1 LIAIGIFGFTSSA
14 ASTSRCWNS
23 CQIVG
28 RNAQYDRANGGHSRR
43 KGKSSRFDEGI
54 IDGCA
59 VEKAAVVLL
68 LKKFDPALSVFVRF
82 VDFLEAAVKTI
93 FVRSENPIRI
103 DIFVLKMTK
112 GNR

>member
-1 LIAIGIFGFTSSA
+1 LIAVGIFGFTSSA
-14 ASTSRCWNS
+14 ASASRCRNS

-28 RNAQYDRANGGHSRR
+28 WNAQYDRANGGHSRR

-82 VDFLEAAVKTI
+82 VDFLEAAV
-93 FVRSENPIRI
+93 
-103 DIFVLKMTK
+103 
-112 GNR
+112 